1 MSQIL
6 DQLKRAEAERERLIA
21 ERRRIETEADAALAA
36 RERAESGPQR
46 PVLRELAPASKSW
59 LLAGIAALACV
70 AALSAALLFSGEKQS
85 TQKEAPARTAAI
97 AVPAAHFELK
107 LDRDLESFA
116 RRLRDKEKP

>member
-6 DQLKRAEAERERLIA
+6 DQLKRAEAEREHLIA

-46 PVLRELAPASKSW
+46 PVLREPAPAPKRR
-59 LLAGIAALACV
+59 LLAGLVAFAFIAAMSV
-70 AALSAALLFSGEKQS
+70 ALLFPGEKQS
-85 TQKEAPARTAAI
+85 AQKEMPARTPVI

-116 RRLRDKEKP
+116 RRLQEKEKP